1 MNNQLRLFDLEGGG
15 EGKTYRAIRHDIVRK
30 SQKENKNEV
39 HHPHQKKNQIG
50 KILKNRSGLKILEMF
65 SGRGNLTREYEEHG
79 EVEKYDQRWL
89 KTGDSFL
96 KFHQLIANK
105 GNYDVV
111 DIDPYGFPSRLL
123 PDIFL
128 LVRNGYI
135 FMTFPKPFVNIL
147 NGITQAHLVA
157 YYGEP
162 NPSLEKIQER
172 IVLYGLCHWREVV
185 FENILDMGRL
195 WRFALSVKKVKA
207 TDYTG
212 VRNR

>member
-1 MNNQLRLFDLEGGG
+1 
-15 EGKTYRAIRHDIVRK
+15 
-30 SQKENKNEV
+30 
-39 HHPHQKKNQIG
+39 
-50 KILKNRSGLKILEMF
+50 
-65 SGRGNLTREYEEHG
+65 
-79 EVEKYDQRWL
+79 
-89 KTGDSFL
+89 
-96 KFHQLIANK
+96 
-105 GNYDVV
+105 
-111 DIDPYGFPSRLL
+111 
-123 PDIFL
+123 
-128 LVRNGYI
+128 
-135 FMTFPKPFVNIL
+135 MTFPKPFVNIL